1 MSNLL
6 VVLKRLEL
14 KMDQV
19 EKKVCALLD
28 SKKTAD
34 TINIQS
40 EHPLANG
47 PKIIA
52 GVVDAK
58 PIRKKRKTDSGS

>member
-6 VVLKRLEL
+6 VVLKRLES

-28 SKKTAD
+28 SKKSAD
-34 TINIQS
+34 TIAAQS
-40 EHPLANG
+40 ERPLAYG

-52 GVVDAK
+52 GEVDAK
-58 PIRKKRKTDSGS
+58 PIRKKRNSDSGN